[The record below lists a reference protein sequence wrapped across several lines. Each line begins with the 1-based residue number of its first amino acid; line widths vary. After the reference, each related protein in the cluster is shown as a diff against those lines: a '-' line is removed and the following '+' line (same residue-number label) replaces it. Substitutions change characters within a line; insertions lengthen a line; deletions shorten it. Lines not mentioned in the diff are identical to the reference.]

1 MFIKVKI
8 KVNKQMFYKAIDF
21 KIHLWYHVVNERE
34 VMTMAN
40 IGYVRVSTAEQNT
53 GRQFA
58 DFEEKGIHLDK
69 VFEEHISGKDRQRP
83 QLAAM
88 IDYVREGDTVYI
100 ESYSRLARNTRDLLN
115 LVHELKEKGVT
126 VVSLKEN
133 FDTSTPQGRLMITF
147 MQGIAQ
153 FERDMIKERQAE
165 GIAIAKAQGK
175 FSKPVTPKPDNWKEL
190 YARYKNR
197 ELTAVSL
204 AKQCNISRSLLYK
217 WINEEKGGKT
227 K

>member
-1 MFIKVKI
+1 
-8 KVNKQMFYKAIDF
+8 
-21 KIHLWYHVVNERE
+21 
-34 VMTMAN
+34 MAN

-58 DFEEKGIHLDK
+58 DFEEKGIRLDK

-88 IDYVREGDTVYI
+88 IDYVRDGDKVYI

-115 LVHELKEKGVT
+115 LVHELEEKGVT

-133 FDTSTPQGRLMITF
+133 FDTSTPQGRLMVTF
-147 MQGIAQ
+147 MQGIAE

-175 FSKPVTPKPDNWKEL
+175 FSKPITPKPDNWPEL
-190 YARYKNR
+190 YARYKQR

-217 WINEEKGGKT
+217 WIKEEKEG
-227 K
+227 

>member
-1 MFIKVKI
+1 
-8 KVNKQMFYKAIDF
+8 
-21 KIHLWYHVVNERE
+21 
-34 VMTMAN
+34 MAN

-88 IDYVREGDTVYI
+88 IDYVREGDKVYI

-115 LVHELKEKGVT
+115 LVHELEEKGVT

-133 FDTSTPQGRLMITF
+133 FDTSTPQGRLMVTF

-175 FSKPVTPKPDNWKEL
+175 FSKPITPKPDNWKEL
-190 YARYKNR
+190 YNRYKQR

-217 WINEEKGGKT
+217 WINEEKENKQ
-227 K
+227 